1 MRAAY
6 LKSGAVSQETAIN
19 EMQIEVDAKDE
30 IERVKAEKDA
40 EYTEAIQRG
49 EQQEMPINNSETDPE
64 SERSNDRSNV

>member
-1 MRAAY
+1 
-6 LKSGAVSQETAIN
+6 
-19 EMQIEVDAKDE
+19 MQIEVDAKDE